1 MRLGRRP
8 RPLRLHEEAARAQVI
23 IWRHGV
29 QGILWRTA
37 FGTLAV
43 VAAGMFLLGLHV
55 ALWTV
60 LAPVLGPAGS
70 ALAIAVIDLVL
81 CLGLA
86 WAALRGAADPVARDA
101 GAVRDDALR
110 GAQAM
115 LNPLDRL
122 QRRSIDVPV
131 STRARRARVYP
142 ALR

>member
-1 MRLGRRP
+1 MKLGRRP
-8 RPLRLHEEAARAQVI
+8 RPLRLLEVAARAQVI
-23 IWRHGV
+23 IWRRGV

-37 FGTLAV
+37 LGTLAV
-43 VAAGMFLLGLHV
+43 VVAGMFLLGLHV
-55 ALWTV
+55 ALWTG
-60 LAPVLGPAGS
+60 LAPVLGPVGS
-70 ALAIAVIDLVL
+70 ALAVAVIDLVL

-86 WAALRGAADPVARDA
+86 WAALRSAADPVARDA

-115 LNPLDRL
+115 LNPLGRL
-122 QRRSIDVPV
+122 RRRPVDVPV